1 MLPEDLWVQE
11 HCPCKARSLPEAVTR
26 LRIDDNIRQV
36 KTGLLQRKTH
46 MMVKL
51 YSFMTSWMRFFNAG
65 RQNIKTAEWVSK
77 HHMLDSL
84 KSTLVNI
91 PYQL

>member
-1 MLPEDLWVQE
+1 
-11 HCPCKARSLPEAVTR
+11 
-26 LRIDDNIRQV
+26 
-36 KTGLLQRKTH
+36 

-84 KSTLVNI
+84 NTHIGKYTI
-91 PYQL
+91 PAVI